1 MLSDLLK
8 TYLLNFSYIIVKAI
22 FFAVACFFAWR
33 LFDKLEKL
41 DIRME
46 IAENQ
51 NIGLAIMIAAIF
63 LGLAYVIGQ
72 I

>member
-1 MLSDLLK
+1 MVGDLLQ
-8 TYLLNFSYIIVKAI
+8 TYLLNFAYIILKAV

-46 IAENQ
+46 IAENH
-51 NIGLAIMIAAIF
+51 NIGLAIMVAAIF